1 MTRALITGFEPFGPN
16 PVNPTQALVE
26 LLQTKYSASTLEAQL
41 LPVTFTGARGRIQA
55 LIEAKRPQIVLSCG
69 LYAAARQLHVERIAV
84 NEQEGQDN
92 SGFSPTRSAVDPAD
106 ADGLFA
112 TIDTAALL
120 GKLKNAGF
128 DAAISWHAGT
138 YVCNT
143 TLYSAI
149 QATKTYGA
157 KAGFLH
163 VPTDVDVPKLAAT
176 LAAWVEEN

>member
-1 MTRALITGFEPFGPN
+1 MLN
-16 PVNPTQALVE
+16 
-26 LLQTKYSASTLEAQL
+26 ASPLTSKK
-41 LPVTFTGARGRIQA
+41 
-55 LIEAKRPQIVLSCG
+55 AK
-69 LYAAARQLHVERIAV
+69 
-84 NEQEGQDN
+84 DN

>member
-26 LLQTKYSASTLEAQL
+26 LLQTKYSGRGLEAQL

-55 LIEAKRPQIVLSCG
+55 LIEAKRPQLVLSCG

-112 TIDTAALL
+112 TINTAALL
-120 GKLKNAGF
+120 
-128 DAAISWHAGT
+128 
-138 YVCNT
+138 
-143 TLYSAI
+143 
-149 QATKTYGA
+149 
-157 KAGFLH
+157 
-163 VPTDVDVPKLAAT
+163 
-176 LAAWVEEN
+176 